1 MTDAPGAPGI
11 APRWTSSDK
20 SGLGTALSA
29 NSQVWFTLSH
39 GILNECYYPR
49 VDQACT
55 RDFGFIVTDGYRLF
69 AEEKRDTDSVIRT
82 FADGVPAY
90 ELTNTHRPAEGAKP
104 RFRILKHVISD
115 PRRDVVLQRVRL
127 DRLDNSPLRLHALL
141 APHLV
146 NAGTSNTAWLGD
158 YKGQQML
165 FAEGGGAALAL
176 AANRPWRARSA
187 GYAGTSDGW
196 QDLSHHFKLTWSYD
210 RAVDGN
216 VALVGEVAL
225 PEDDTVVFALGFG
238 ASPMEAAFRARASL
252 ADDFD
257 ELAAEYVDVWRGWQA
272 GLRPLDREVASG
284 AHCEESSP
292 GLGRQDAAAG
302 VRGAST
308 TPATRAEVATEA
320 RPQAATPEARPQ
332 AATPE
337 ARPQAATPEARRNT
351 AIGPHGH
358 NTYRVSTAVLRT
370 HEAPSFRGG
379 YIASLSIP
387 WGATK
392 GEDDLGGYHLVWPR
406 DLVET
411 AGGLLAAG
419 AHAEAVRVL
428 DYLRTT
434 QEPDGHWP
442 QNNWLDGSSYWQ
454 GVQMDECAFPIL
466 LLDML
471 LREGALSAQRS
482 SAYWQMVRGAA
493 GFLVRNG
500 PATGQDRWEEN
511 AGFSTFTLAV
521 EIAALLAAAELAGHA
536 GEPAMAAFLTD
547 TADAWHA
554 ALDDWTFAR
563 GTGLAAE
570 LGIDGYYVRMAPN
583 TGPGAGADLGRMLQV
598 KNRPDGQ
605 GAVAASDVVSAD
617 ALALVRFGLRAASD
631 PRILSTIRAID
642 HCTRAELPA
651 GPGWHRYTGDGYGEH
666 EDGAPFDGSGI
677 GRLWPLLTGERAHLA
692 VAAGDLDQARALL
705 DTMESCASSGAL
717 LPEQVWDS
725 ADNPEREL
733 YRGHPSGSAM
743 PLVWA
748 HAEHVKL
755 LRSIADGAVFDMPA
769 QTVRRYVQ
777 AENTAR
783 VTPWRPGFQPD
794 RLDPGRAL
802 RIELPR
808 PSVVLWSKD
817 DWASSAERRTA
828 DTGLGVHTA
837 EIAWEE
843 CGGALELVFTWRD
856 AETNAW
862 AGSNMLVRV
871 R

>member
-1 MTDAPGAPGI
+1 MTDAPGGPGI

-29 NSQVWFTLSH
+29 SSQVWFTLSH
-39 GILNECYYPR
+39 GILNKCYYPR

-55 RDFGFIVTDGYRLF
+55 RDLGFIVTDGYGLF
-69 AEEKRDTDSVIRT
+69 AEEKRDTDSVVRT

-90 ELTNTHRPAEGAKP
+90 ELTNTHRPGEGAKP
-104 RFRILKHVISD
+104 RFRIVKQVISD

-127 DRLDNSPLRLHALL
+127 DRLDSSPLRLHALL

-176 AANRPWRARSA
+176 AASRPWRARSV

-196 QDLSHHFKLTWSYD
+196 QDLSRHFKLTWSYD

-252 ADDFD
+252 EDDFD
-257 ELAAEYVDVWRGWQA
+257 ELTAEYADIWRNWQA
-272 GLRPLDREVASG
+272 GLRHLDRDVASRACGDDTVPRARGDDTPPRTRGDDVAPG
-284 AHCEESSP
+284 AR
-292 GLGRQDAAAG
+292 GDA
-302 VRGAST
+302 T
-308 TPATRAEVATEA
+308 A
-320 RPQAATPEARPQ
+320 RDPR
-332 AATPE
+332 
-337 ARPQAATPEARRNT
+337 
-351 AIGPHGH
+351 GH
-358 NTYRVSTAVLRT
+358 NTYRVSTAVMRT

-419 AHAEAVRVL
+419 AHAEALRIL

-466 LLDML
+466 LLDLL
-471 LREGALSAQRS
+471 LREGALAPARSA
-482 SAYWQMVRGAA
+482 AYWPMVRAA
-493 GFLVRNG
+493 ASFLVRNG

-521 EIAALLAAAELAGHA
+521 EIAGLLAAADQAVAA

-570 LGIDGYYVRMAPN
+570 LGVEGYYVRMAPN
-583 TGPGAGADLGRMLQV
+583 TGPGAGADLGRMLQI

-605 GAVAASDVVSAD
+605 GALAASDVVSAD

-642 HCTRAELPA
+642 HCTRTELPA
-651 GPGWHRYTGDGYGEH
+651 GPSWHRYTGDGYGEH
-666 EDGAPFDGSGI
+666 EDGAPFDGTGV
-677 GRLWPLLTGERAHLA
+677 GRLWPLLTGERAHVA
-692 VAAGDLDQARALL
+692 IAAGDLAQARALL
-705 DTMESCASSGAL
+705 DTMENCASSGAL

-725 ADNPEREL
+725 ADIPEREL
-733 YRGHPSGSAM
+733 YRGRPSGSAM

-769 QTVRRYVQ
+769 QAMRRYVQ
-777 AENTAR
+777 ADNTAR
-783 VTPWRPGFQPD
+783 VTSWRPGFQPD
-794 RLDPGRAL
+794 RLDSGRAL

-808 PSVVLWSKD
+808 SSVVLWSRD
-817 DWASSAERRTA
+817 DWASSAERRTT
-828 DTGLGVHTA
+828 DTGLGVHIA
-837 EIAWEE
+837 ELAWEQ
-843 CGGALELVFTWRD
+843 CDGAEDIVFTWRD

-862 AGSNMLVRV
+862 AGGNMLVRV
-871 R
+871 T

>member
-1 MTDAPGAPGI
+1 MTDAPGGPGI

-29 NSQVWFTLSH
+29 SSQVWFTLSH

-55 RDFGFIVTDGYRLF
+55 RDLGFIVTDGYGLF
-69 AEEKRDTDSVIRT
+69 AEEKRDTDSVVRT

-90 ELTNTHRPAEGAKP
+90 ELTNTHRPGEGAKP
-104 RFRILKHVISD
+104 RFRIVKQVISD

-127 DRLDNSPLRLHALL
+127 DRLDSSPLRLHALL

-176 AANRPWRARSA
+176 AASRPWRARSV

-196 QDLSHHFKLTWSYD
+196 QDLSRHFKLTWSYD

-252 ADDFD
+252 EDDFD
-257 ELAAEYVDVWRGWQA
+257 ELTAEYADIWRNWQA
-272 GLRPLDREVASG
+272 GLRHLDRDVASRACGDDTVPRARGDDTPPRTRGDDVAPG
-284 AHCEESSP
+284 AR
-292 GLGRQDAAAG
+292 GDA
-302 VRGAST
+302 T
-308 TPATRAEVATEA
+308 A
-320 RPQAATPEARPQ
+320 RDPR
-332 AATPE
+332 
-337 ARPQAATPEARRNT
+337 
-351 AIGPHGH
+351 GH
-358 NTYRVSTAVLRT
+358 NTYRVSTAVMRT

-419 AHAEAVRVL
+419 AHAEALRIL

-466 LLDML
+466 LLDLL
-471 LREGALSAQRS
+471 LREGALAPARSA
-482 SAYWQMVRGAA
+482 AYWPMVRAA
-493 GFLVRNG
+493 ASFLVRNG

-521 EIAALLAAAELAGHA
+521 EIAGLLAAADQAVAA

-570 LGIDGYYVRMAPN
+570 LGVEGYYVRMAPN
-583 TGPGAGADLGRMLQV
+583 TGPGAGADLGRMLQI

-605 GAVAASDVVSAD
+605 GALAASDVVSAD

-642 HCTRAELPA
+642 HCTRTELPA
-651 GPGWHRYTGDGYGEH
+651 GPSWHRYTGDGYGEH
-666 EDGAPFDGSGI
+666 EDGAPFDGTGV
-677 GRLWPLLTGERAHLA
+677 GRLWPLLTGERAHVA
-692 VAAGDLDQARALL
+692 IAAGDLAQARALL

-725 ADNPEREL
+725 ADIPEREL
-733 YRGHPSGSAM
+733 YRGRPSGSAM

-769 QTVRRYVQ
+769 QAMRRYVQ
-777 AENTAR
+777 ADNTAR
-783 VTPWRPGFQPD
+783 VTSWRPGFQPD

-808 PSVVLWSKD
+808 SSVVLWSRD
-817 DWASSAERRTA
+817 DWASSAERRTT
-828 DTGLGVHTA
+828 DTGLGVHIA
-837 EIAWEE
+837 ELAWEQFD
-843 CGGALELVFTWRD
+843 GAKNVVFTWRD

-862 AGSNMLVRV
+862 AGGNMLVRV
-871 R
+871 T